1 MSSSVGAPQHD
12 PVPIGQIAEPPFVKL
27 PDPTTLF
34 ALRAHRFHSL
44 AMEHQLGPY
53 LNFLGQLSGIQHN
66 LQEDLDHGALPD
78 PDMPSAEAIAR
89 AREHAMP
96 PLDRARFTAD
106 PAFDATLDRLFA
118 QSKDM
123 EMPDA
128 ARAALER
135 ATAADAGQR
144 ATMVS
149 AVLADQIPVEAL
161 ADHLFVA
168 AAVQVHFARQAA
180 RLDGKKLVPVGDGAC
195 PACGGRP
202 VASLIVGWEG
212 AHNTRYCV
220 CSNCA
225 TSWNYVRIKCT
236 QCAQTGGIGYQHV
249 EHDKQIRAETCESC
263 KSYVKVMQQLS
274 NPALDPVADDVASIA
289 LDLLVRDLGY
299 RRGAINPFMLGY

>member
-1 MSSSVGAPQHD
+1 MSGSVGAPRHE

-44 AMEHQLGPY
+44 AQEHQLGPY

-66 LQEDLDHGALPD
+66 LQDELPE
-78 PDMPSAEAIAR
+78 PDMPAPEALAR

-106 PAFDATLDRLFA
+106 QAFDTTLDRLFA

-135 ATAADAGQR
+135 AATASEGHR

-149 AVLADQIPVEAL
+149 AVLADRIPVEAL
-161 ADHLFVA
+161 ADHIYIA
-168 AAVQVHFARQAA
+168 AAVQVHFARMAA
-180 RLDGKKLVPVGDGAC
+180 RLEPKKLVPVGDGAC
-195 PACGGRP
+195 PCCGGPP
-202 VASLIVGWEG
+202 VASLVVGWEG

-220 CSNCA
+220 CSLCA

-236 QCAQTGGIGYQHV
+236 LCGETGGISYQHV
-249 EHDKQIRAETCESC
+249 EHDKQIRAETCEKC
-263 KSYVKVMQQLS
+263 HGYVKIMQQVA
-274 NPALDPVADDVASIA
+274 NPALDPVADDVASLA
-289 LDLLVRDLGY
+289 LDLLVREGRY